1 MSEVVER
8 SQSAAKRRAEAEAAH
23 QQKELEA
30 ALWQKMLDEQQKLR
44 HERAE
49 STRIHN
55 QETYRRVCS
64 T

>member
-23 QQKELEA
+23 HQKELEA

-44 HERAE
+44 LEKAAT
-49 STRIHN
+49 TRTHQ
-55 QETYRRVCS
+55 QETYRRVGS
-64 T
+64 I